1 MRKSSDILQEKGSE
15 TMERSISYKQGFIP
29 YALAALLIGL
39 VGGFST
45 VLGPAFVQDIGIAY
59 NNTTWTALAQA
70 MSTAACAP
78 ILGKVGDMIGRVK
91 TLLLGIAVFTL
102 GNVLSAFANSLLFM
116 LLARFVV
123 GIGTAAMGPVI
134 LAYIA
139 TEFPQDQVAKGF
151 SLYMLLSSA
160 SVIIGPT
167 IGGLIVSTYGWRT
180 LLWVCVA
187 ICAGIFAGCVVTSR
201 NQASP
206 RKPLQNFDVT
216 GAVLILIFFSLM
228 LCVPS
233 FGQNFGWTSPP
244 FLTVL
249 GLAAVS
255 LIGLI
260 LAERRSPHPILSGSF
275 IRRRAFIL
283 SVLALFLTQGLMQ
296 ANMTNTIVFV
306 NYTQPD
312 NTAVSGYAISVMY
325 VGMSLGAIVLGPLAD
340 KMEPKRILTGSFLLT
355 GIGCGILLLFTEATS
370 VLALMASLGI
380 LGFGLG
386 GNGTIFMKVV
396 LSGLSPQAA
405 GAGTGTYGLFRD
417 LAAPFGVAVFVPLF
431 TNQIISRIAAGTA
444 DPTAAV
450 ASIHFLAIAELLC
463 VALGIAAVAFL
474 PKRNVRKES

>member
-1 MRKSSDILQEKGSE
+1 MA
-15 TMERSISYKQGFIP
+15 YKRGFIP

-45 VLGPAFVQDIGIAY
+45 VLGPAFVQDIGITY

-78 ILGKVGDMIGRVK
+78 ILGKVGDVIGRRI

-102 GNVLSAFANSLLFM
+102 GNVLSALANSLVFM
-116 LLARFVV
+116 LVARFVV

-139 TEFPQDQVAKGF
+139 TEFPQDKIAKGF

-167 IGGLIVSTYGWRT
+167 IGGLIVSAHGWRSM
-180 LLWVCVA
+180 LWVCVA
-187 ICAGIFAGCVVTSR
+187 ICAGIFAACAFISR
-201 NQASP
+201 NQESTK
-206 RKPLQNFDVT
+206 KPLENFDVS
-216 GAVLILIFFSLM
+216 GAVLILIFFSLL
-228 LCVPS
+228 LCIPS
-233 FGQNFGWTSPP
+233 FGQNFGWTSTP

-249 GLAAVS
+249 VLAIISMLGLF
-255 LIGLI
+255 
-260 LAERRSPHPILSGSF
+260 LAERKNDHPILSGSF
-275 IRRRAFIL
+275 IKRSTFIL
-283 SVLALFLTQGLMQ
+283 SALALFLTQGLMQ

-306 NYTQPD
+306 NYTQPN
-312 NTAVSGYAISVMY
+312 NTAISGYAISIMY
-325 VGMSLGAIVLGPLAD
+325 VGMSLGAVVLGPLAD
-340 KMEPKRILTGSFLLT
+340 KLEPKRILIGSFLLT
-355 GIGCGILLLFTEATS
+355 GIGCGILLLFTEVTS
-370 VLALMASLGI
+370 VLLLMASLGV

-396 LSGLSPQAA
+396 LSGLTPQEA

-431 TNQIISRIAAGTA
+431 TNQITGRIAAGTA
-444 DPTAAV
+444 EPTAAV
-450 ASIHFLAIAELLC
+450 ASIHFLAIAEILC
-463 VALGIAAVAFL
+463 VAAGIAAVACL
-474 PKRNVRKES
+474 PKRKVIKEN

>member
-1 MRKSSDILQEKGSE
+1 MA
-15 TMERSISYKQGFIP
+15 YKKGFIP

-78 ILGKVGDMIGRVK
+78 ILGKIGDVIGRRR
-91 TLLLGIAVFTL
+91 TLLLGIVVFTL
-102 GNVLSAFANSLLFM
+102 GNVLSALADSLVFM
-116 LLARFVV
+116 LIARFIV

-139 TEFPQDQVAKGF
+139 TEFPQDKIAKGF

-167 IGGLIVSTYGWRT
+167 LGGLIVSAYGWRT
-180 LLWVCVA
+180 MLWVCVA
-187 ICAGIFAGCVVTSR
+187 ICAGIFVACALTSR
-201 NQASP
+201 NQAST
-206 RKPLQNFDVT
+206 RKPLQNFDVA
-216 GAVLILIFFSLM
+216 GAVLILIFFSLL

-233 FGQNFGWTSPP
+233 FGQNFGWTSTP
-244 FLTVL
+244 FAVVL
-249 GLAAVS
+249 VLAIIS
-255 LIGLI
+255 LVCLV
-260 LAERRSPHPILSGSF
+260 LAEQKSNHPILSGQF
-275 IRRRAFIL
+275 IKRSAFVL
-283 SVLALFLTQGLMQ
+283 SIIALFLTQGLMQ

-306 NYTQPD
+306 NYTQPN
-312 NTAVSGYAISVMY
+312 NTAISGYAISVMY
-325 VGMSLGAIVLGPLAD
+325 VGMSLGAVILGPLAD
-340 KMEPKRILTGSFLLT
+340 KFEPKRILLCSFLLT
-355 GIGCGILLLFTEATS
+355 GIGCGSLLLFTEITS
-370 VLALMASLGI
+370 VFLLMASLGV

-396 LSGLSPQAA
+396 LSGLSPQVA

-431 TNQIISRIAAGTA
+431 TNQITGRIAAGTA
-444 DPTAAV
+444 EASAAV
-450 ASIHFLAIAELLC
+450 SSIHFLAIAELLC
-463 VALGIAAVAFL
+463 VALGIAAVASL
-474 PKRNVRKES
+474 PKRKVIKES

>member
-1 MRKSSDILQEKGSE
+1 M
-15 TMERSISYKQGFIP
+15 MAYKRMFIP

-45 VLGPAFVQDIGIAY
+45 VLGPAFVQDMGIAY
-59 NNTTWTALAQA
+59 HNTTWTALAQA

-78 ILGKVGDMIGRVK
+78 ILGKVGDVIGRRK
-91 TLLLGIAVFTL
+91 TLLLGVAVFTL
-102 GNVLSAFANSLLFM
+102 GNVLSALANSLVFM
-116 LLARFVV
+116 MIARFIV

-139 TEFPQDQVAKGF
+139 TEFPQDKIAKGF

-167 IGGLIVSTYGWRT
+167 IGGLLVSSYGWRT
-180 LLWVCVA
+180 MLWVCVI
-187 ICAGIFAGCVVTSR
+187 ICAGIFAGCVLTSR
-201 NQASP
+201 NQASTK
-206 RKPLQNFDVT
+206 KPLQNFDVP
-216 GAVLILIFFSLM
+216 GAVLILIFFSLL

-233 FGQNFGWTSPP
+233 FGQNFGWTSVP
-244 FLTVL
+244 FLAVL
-249 GLAAVS
+249 TLTTVS
-255 LIGLI
+255 LFGLI
-260 LAERRSPHPILSGSF
+260 LAERKSAHPILSGGF

-306 NYTQPD
+306 NYTQPG
-312 NTAVSGYAISVMY
+312 NSVISGYAISVMY
-325 VGMSLGAIVLGPLAD
+325 VGMSLGAVLLGPLAD
-340 KMEPKRILTGSFLLT
+340 KFEPKKILLGSFLLT
-355 GIGCGILLLFTEATS
+355 GIGCGILLLFTERTS
-370 VLALMASLGI
+370 AFLMMAALGV

-396 LSGLSPQAA
+396 LSGLTPQEA

-431 TNQIISRIAAGTA
+431 TNQITGRIAAGTA
-444 DPTAAV
+444 EPTAAV
-450 ASIHFLAIAELLC
+450 ASIRYLAIAEILC
-463 VALGIAAVAFL
+463 VVLGIVAVAFL
-474 PKRNVRKES
+474 PKRKVTKEN

>member
-1 MRKSSDILQEKGSE
+1 MA
-15 TMERSISYKQGFIP
+15 YKRMFIP

-59 NNTTWTALAQA
+59 HNTTWTALAQA

-78 ILGKVGDMIGRVK
+78 ILGKVGDVIGRRK

-102 GNVLSAFANSLLFM
+102 GNVLSALANSLALM

-123 GIGTAAMGPVI
+123 GIGTAAIGPVI

-139 TEFPQDQVAKGF
+139 TEFPQDKIAKGF
-151 SLYMLLSSA
+151 SLYMLISSA

-167 IGGLIVSTYGWRT
+167 IGGLIVSSYGWRAM
-180 LLWVCVA
+180 LWVCVA
-187 ICAGIFAGCVVTSR
+187 ISTGIFTACFLTSR
-201 NQASP
+201 NQVST
-206 RKPLQNFDVT
+206 KKTLQNFDIS
-216 GAVLILIFFSLM
+216 GAVLILIFFSLL

-233 FGQNFGWTSPP
+233 FGQNFGWTSMP
-244 FLTVL
+244 FLIVL
-249 GLAAVS
+249 VLSIVS
-255 LIGLI
+255 LVGLV
-260 LAERRSPHPILSGSF
+260 LVERKSVHPVLSGSF
-275 IRRRAFIL
+275 IKRGAFVL
-283 SVLALFLTQGLMQ
+283 SIIALFLTQGLMQ

-312 NTAVSGYAISVMY
+312 NAVISGYAISVMY
-325 VGMSLGAIVLGPLAD
+325 VGMSLGAVVLGPLAD
-340 KMEPKRILTGSFLLT
+340 RFEPKWILVGSFLLT
-355 GIGCGILLLFTEATS
+355 GIGCGILLLFKEITS
-370 VLALMASLGI
+370 VFLLMTSLGI

-396 LSGLSPQAA
+396 LSGLTPQMA

-431 TNQIISRIAAGTA
+431 TNQITLRIAAGTA
-444 DPTAAV
+444 EASAAV
-450 ASIHFLAIAELLC
+450 SSIHFLAMAEILC
-463 VALGIAAVAFL
+463 VALGIVAVAFL
-474 PKRNVRKES
+474 PKRKVIKEN

>member
-1 MRKSSDILQEKGSE
+1 MV
-15 TMERSISYKQGFIP
+15 YKRGFIP

-78 ILGKVGDMIGRVK
+78 ILGKIGDVIGRRR
-91 TLLLGIAVFTL
+91 TLLLGIVVFTL
-102 GNVLSAFANSLLFM
+102 GNVLSALADSLVFM
-116 LLARFVV
+116 LIARFIV

-139 TEFPQDQVAKGF
+139 TEFPQDKIAKGF

-167 IGGLIVSTYGWRT
+167 LGGLIVSAYGWRT
-180 LLWVCVA
+180 MLWVCVA
-187 ICAGIFAGCVVTSR
+187 ICAGIFAACALTSR
-201 NQASP
+201 NQAST
-206 RKPLQNFDVT
+206 RKLLQKFDVA
-216 GAVLILIFFSLM
+216 GAVLILIFFSLL

-233 FGQNFGWTSPP
+233 FGQNFGWTSTP
-244 FLTVL
+244 FAVVL
-249 GLAAVS
+249 VLAIVS
-255 LIGLI
+255 LACLV
-260 LAERRSPHPILSGSF
+260 LVERKSNHPILSGRF
-275 IRRRAFIL
+275 IKRGAFLL
-283 SVLALFLTQGLMQ
+283 SIIALFLTQGLMQ

-306 NYTQPD
+306 NYTQPN
-312 NTAVSGYAISVMY
+312 NTAISGYAISVMY
-325 VGMSLGAIVLGPLAD
+325 VGMSLGAVILGPLAD
-340 KMEPKRILTGSFLLT
+340 KFEPKRILIGSFLLT
-355 GIGCGILLLFTEATS
+355 GIGCGILLLFTEITS
-370 VLALMASLGI
+370 VFLLMASLGV

-396 LSGLSPQAA
+396 LSGLSPQVA

-431 TNQIISRIAAGTA
+431 TNQITGRIAAGTA
-444 DPTAAV
+444 EASAAV
-450 ASIHFLAIAELLC
+450 SSIHFLAIAELLC

-474 PKRNVRKES
+474 PTRKVIKES

>member
-1 MRKSSDILQEKGSE
+1 
-15 TMERSISYKQGFIP
+15 MEYKRGFIP

-78 ILGKVGDMIGRVK
+78 ILGKVGDVIGRRK

-102 GNVLSAFANSLLFM
+102 GNALSALANSLVFM
-116 LLARFVV
+116 MIARFIV

-139 TEFPQDQVAKGF
+139 TEFPQDKIAKGF

-167 IGGLIVSTYGWRT
+167 IGGLIVSSYGWRT
-180 LLWVCVA
+180 MLWVCVS
-187 ICAGIFAGCVVTSR
+187 ICTGIFAACFLTSR
-201 NQASP
+201 NELST
-206 RKPLQNFDVT
+206 KKTLQNFDIS
-216 GAVLILIFFSLM
+216 GAVLIVIFFSLL

-233 FGQNFGWTSPP
+233 FGQNLGWTSIP
-244 FLTVL
+244 FLIVL
-249 GLAAVS
+249 VIAIVS
-255 LIGLI
+255 LVGLV
-260 LAERRSPHPILSGSF
+260 LAERKSVHPILSGNFVGRS
-275 IRRRAFIL
+275 AFIL
-283 SVLALFLTQGLMQ
+283 SVIALFLTQGLMQ

-306 NYTQPD
+306 NYTQPN
-312 NTAVSGYAISVMY
+312 NTAISGYAISVMY
-325 VGMSLGAIVLGPLAD
+325 VGMSLGAVVLGPLAD
-340 KMEPKRILTGSFLLT
+340 RFDPKRILIGSFLLT
-355 GIGCGILLLFTEATS
+355 GIGCGILLLFKEITS
-370 VLALMASLGI
+370 VFLLMASLGV

-396 LSGLSPQAA
+396 LSGLTPQEA
-405 GAGTGTYGLFRD
+405 GVGTGTYGLFRD

-431 TNQIISRIAAGTA
+431 TNQITGLIAGGATGA
-444 DPTAAV
+444 DAAV
-450 ASIHFLAIAELLC
+450 RSIHLLAIVELIC
-463 VALGIAAVAFL
+463 IAIGIAAVLFL
-474 PKRNVRKES
+474 PRIRNKGASK

>member
-1 MRKSSDILQEKGSE
+1 MV
-15 TMERSISYKQGFIP
+15 YKLRFIP

-78 ILGKVGDMIGRVK
+78 ILGKVGDVIGRRK
-91 TLLLGIAVFTL
+91 TLLLGVAVFTL
-102 GNVLSAFANSLLFM
+102 GNVLSALANSLVFM
-116 LLARFVV
+116 LVARFVV

-139 TEFPQDQVAKGF
+139 TEFPQDKIAKGF

-167 IGGLIVSTYGWRT
+167 IGGLIVSAYGWRT
-180 LLWVCVA
+180 MLWVCVA
-187 ICAGIFAGCVVTSR
+187 ICAAIFAGCVLTSR
-201 NQASP
+201 NQVST
-206 RKPLQNFDVT
+206 RKPLQNFDVS
-216 GAVLILIFFSLM
+216 GAVLILTFFSLL

-233 FGQNFGWTSPP
+233 FGQNFGWTSTP
-244 FLTVL
+244 FVVVL
-249 GLAAVS
+249 VLAIIN
-255 LIGLI
+255 LIVLV
-260 LAERRSPHPILSGSF
+260 LAERKSSYPILSGSF
-275 IRRRAFIL
+275 IKRSVFVL
-283 SVLALFLTQGLMQ
+283 SVIALFLTQGLMQ

-312 NTAVSGYAISVMY
+312 NTAISGYAISVMY
-325 VGMSLGAIVLGPLAD
+325 VGMSLGAVVLGPLAD
-340 KMEPKRILTGSFLLT
+340 KFDPKRILIGSFLLT
-355 GIGCGILLLFTEATS
+355 GIGCGILLLFTEVTS
-370 VLALMASLGI
+370 VLLLMTSLGV

-396 LSGLSPQAA
+396 LSGLTPQEA

-431 TNQIISRIAAGTA
+431 TNQITGRIAAGTFEH
-444 DPTAAV
+444 TAAV
-450 ASIHFLAIAELLC
+450 ASIHYLAIAEILC
-463 VALGIAAVAFL
+463 VALGIIAVAFL
-474 PKRNVRKES
+474 PKRNVIKET

>member
-1 MRKSSDILQEKGSE
+1 
-15 TMERSISYKQGFIP
+15 MEYKRGFIP

-78 ILGKVGDMIGRVK
+78 TLGKVGDVIGRRK
-91 TLLLGIAVFTL
+91 TLLLGIGVFTL
-102 GNVLSAFANSLLFM
+102 GNVLSALAGSLVFM
-116 LLARFVV
+116 MIARFIV

-139 TEFPQDQVAKGF
+139 TQFPQDKIAKGF

-160 SVIIGPT
+160 SVIVGPT
-167 IGGLIVSTYGWRT
+167 IGGLIVSAYGWRAM
-180 LLWVCVA
+180 LWVCVA
-187 ICAGIFAGCVVTSR
+187 ICAGIGVACALTFR
-201 NQASP
+201 EQASP
-206 RKPLQNFDVT
+206 GKALQSFDAA
-216 GAVLILIFFSLM
+216 GAVLILIFFSLL

-233 FGQNFGWTSPP
+233 FGQNFGWTSKP
-244 FLTVL
+244 FLLVL
-249 GLAAVS
+249 VLAVAS
-255 LIGLI
+255 LIGLVI
-260 LAERRSPHPILSGSF
+260 AEGRSAYPILSGSF
-275 IRRRAFIL
+275 IKRSAFIL
-283 SVLALFLTQGLMQ
+283 SVTALFLTQGLMQ

-306 NYTQPD
+306 NYTQPN

-325 VGMSLGAIVLGPLAD
+325 VGMSLGAVILGPLAD
-340 KMEPKRILTGSFLLT
+340 KFAPKRVLLGSFFLT
-355 GIGCGILLLFTEATS
+355 GIGCGILLLFTEVTS
-370 VLALMASLGI
+370 AALLMASLGV

-396 LSGLSPQAA
+396 LSGLTPREA

-431 TNQIISRIAAGTA
+431 TNQITARITGGAAGA
-444 DPTAAV
+444 AAAV
-450 ASIHFLAIAELLC
+450 SSIHFLAMAEILC
-463 VALGIAAVAFL
+463 VALGILAVALL
-474 PKRNVRKES
+474 PRRKAAKEN

>member
-1 MRKSSDILQEKGSE
+1 MA
-15 TMERSISYKQGFIP
+15 YKRGFIP

-45 VLGPAFVQDIGIAY
+45 ALGPAFVQDIGIAY

-78 ILGKVGDMIGRVK
+78 ILGKVGDVIGRRK

-102 GNVLSAFANSLLFM
+102 GNVLSALANSLVFM
-116 LLARFVV
+116 MAARFIV

-139 TEFPQDQVAKGF
+139 TEFPQDKIAKGF

-167 IGGLIVSTYGWRT
+167 IGSLIVSSYGWRT
-180 LLWVCVA
+180 MLWVCVA
-187 ICAGIFAGCVVTSR
+187 ICAGIFAGCVLTSH
-201 NQASP
+201 NQVSAK
-206 RKPLQNFDVT
+206 KPLQNFDVP
-216 GAVLILIFFSLM
+216 GAVLILIFFSLL

-233 FGQNFGWTSPP
+233 FGQNIGWTSIP
-244 FLTVL
+244 FLVVL
-249 GLAAVS
+249 VLAIVS
-255 LIGLI
+255 LISLVI
-260 LAERRSPHPILSGSF
+260 TQRKSPHPILPGSF
-275 IRRRAFIL
+275 IKRGAFIL
-283 SVLALFLTQGLMQ
+283 SVIALFLTQGLMQ

-312 NTAVSGYAISVMY
+312 NTAISGYAISVMY
-325 VGMSLGAIVLGPLAD
+325 VGMSLGAIILGPLAD
-340 KMEPKRILTGSFLLT
+340 KFAPKRILLGSFLLT
-355 GIGCGILLLFTEATS
+355 GIGCGFLLLFTEVTS
-370 VLALMASLGI
+370 VLLLMASLGV

-431 TNQIISRIAAGTA
+431 TNQITGRIAAGTA
-444 DPTAAV
+444 EAPAAV

-463 VALGIAAVAFL
+463 VALGIVAVVFL
-474 PKRNVRKES
+474 PKRKAIKEN

>member
-1 MRKSSDILQEKGSE
+1 
-15 TMERSISYKQGFIP
+15 MEHSVSYKKGFIP

-78 ILGKVGDMIGRVK
+78 ILGKVGDVIGRK
-91 TLLLGIAVFTL
+91 RTLLLGIAVFTL
-102 GNVLSAFANSLLFM
+102 GNVLSALANSLVFM
-116 LLARFVV
+116 LVSRFIV
-123 GIGTAAMGPVI
+123 GVGTAAMGPVI

-139 TEFPQDQVAKGF
+139 TSFPQDKIAKGF

-167 IGGLIVSTYGWRT
+167 IGGLIVSSYGWRT
-180 LLWVCVA
+180 MLWVCVA
-187 ICAGIFAGCVVTSR
+187 ICAGIFAACALTSR
-201 NQASP
+201 NQAST
-206 RKPLQNFDVT
+206 RKALQNFDVS
-216 GAVLILIFFSLM
+216 GAVSILVFFSLL

-233 FGQNFGWTSPP
+233 FGQNFGWASTP
-244 FLTVL
+244 FLIV
-249 GLAAVS
+249 
-255 LIGLI
+255 LI
-260 LAERRSPHPILSGSF
+260 LAIVSLVGLALAERKSSHPILSGSF
-275 IRRRAFIL
+275 IRRNAFIL

-306 NYTQPD
+306 NYTQPN
-312 NTAVSGYAISVMY
+312 NTAISGYAISVMY
-325 VGMSLGAIVLGPLAD
+325 VGMSLGAVVLGPLAD
-340 KMEPKRILTGSFLLT
+340 RFEPKRILIGSFLLT
-355 GIGCGILLLFTEATS
+355 GIGCGILLLFTEVTS
-370 VLALMASLGI
+370 VLLLMASLGV

-396 LSGLSPQAA
+396 LSGLSPQEA

-431 TNQIISRIAAGTA
+431 TNQITGRIATGTA
-444 DPTAAV
+444 EAPAAV
-450 ASIHFLAIAELLC
+450 ASIHFLAIAEILC
-463 VALGIAAVAFL
+463 VALGITAVALL
-474 PKRNVRKES
+474 PKQKVIKET